1 MAAAARNFWINDKA
15 RFQAFD
21 TAPQS
26 RMRHEE
32 VPCEFWQD
40 NSYTDV
46 YWHSR
51 RYVMGDHSGPLNVY
65 GPSERELHLFVC
77 YLTLP
82 RAKAQGVHL
91 YKMQTPRVLDAV
103 CKAQSLQNPT
113 RCARASAKLGYLAR
127 IRGVKSI
134 GKQNLKLQAVTGI
147 DPRTLKGILAKA
159 INEIHMPH
167 EQADFIKAH
176 VSVVISSERTWHLR
190 GRNHRNC
197 AKDFDITRMPPL
209 GGFAAWKARQFEEV
223 KLIEQSLD
231 VPLVVESKLV
241 SMQYRDE
248 VKRLATL
255 LNFPPELR
263 DRLIRDYSEVVAVC
277 ARDAETAAS
286 RRYTEEFKCEPKSI
300 LVGLDRNGKAAAIMH
315 ESVYR
320 AGMQDTYARDTAHYE
335 AITDPATA
343 ASAIH
348 DCEQRIWELQPRW
361 MYQRPL
367 KLGYEY
373 LNLKEK

>member
-1 MAAAARNFWINDKA
+1 
-15 RFQAFD
+15 
-21 TAPQS
+21 
-26 RMRHEE
+26 
-32 VPCEFWQD
+32 
-40 NSYTDV
+40 
-46 YWHSR
+46 
-51 RYVMGDHSGPLNVY
+51 
-65 GPSERELHLFVC
+65 
-77 YLTLP
+77 
-82 RAKAQGVHL
+82 
-91 YKMQTPRVLDAV
+91 
-103 CKAQSLQNPT
+103 
-113 RCARASAKLGYLAR
+113 
-127 IRGVKSI
+127 VKSI

-167 EQADFIKAH
+167 EQADFIKTH

-286 RRYTEEFKCEPKSI
+286 RLYTEEFKCEPKSI